1 MKRNLLLLL
10 VAFFIFSVGQLQAQ
24 KDTIN
29 PGHHN
34 PVKHPAPGAENSVDA
49 LAKAAA
55 NPIANMITLP
65 FQFNFNFGIGDNDRS
80 QTVLN
85 MQPVLPFKLT
95 KTWNVI
101 TRTIIPLIQQPMID
115 SVAGSTYGIGNI
127 NFNAFFV
134 PPVLMKGVFTYG
146 FGVTMNIPTANAPEF
161 GGDAF
166 GLGPT
171 AVFLFM
177 PGHHWVAGATAGLT
191 WAYKSPEGSDALNT
205 FFGQYFITYNIKKGW
220 FVNTTPTITANFNA
234 PEGEQWVI
242 PTGAGF
248 GKVQHFKKMVPMKF
262 MLQYYYNV
270 APMTATSMKQ
280 NITLMIMFMFP
291 KKPGH

>member
-1 MKRNLLLLL
+1 MKQNLLLLL
-10 VAFFIFSVGQLQAQ
+10 LIFFIFSVGQLQAQ
-24 KDTIN
+24 KDST
-29 PGHHN
+29 GQES
-34 PVKHPAPGAENSVDA
+34 APGSTATADLA
-49 LAKAAA
+49 LVQAAA

-65 FQFNFNFGIGDNDRS
+65 FQFNFNFGIGENDRS

-101 TRTIIPLIQQPMID
+101 TRTIIPLIQQPMLD
-115 SVAGSTYGIGNI
+115 SVSGSTYGIGNT

-146 FGVTMNIPTANAPEF
+146 FGVTLNIPTANAPEF

-177 PGHHWVAGATAGLT
+177 PGNHWVAGATAALT
-191 WAYKSPEGSDALNT
+191 WAYKSPDGSDALNS
-205 FFGQYFITYNIKKGW
+205 FFAQYFITYNIKKGW

-234 PEGEQWVI
+234 PKGEQWII

-248 GKVQHFKKMVPMKF
+248 GKVQHFKRVPMKF

-270 APMTATSMKQ
+270 APTTPSSMKQ
-280 NITLMIMFMFP
+280 NITVMIMFMFP
-291 KKPGH
+291 KKPNPTHK

>member
-10 VAFFIFSVGQLQAQ
+10 TLFIFFVGQLQAQ

-34 PVKHPAPGAENSVDA
+34 PVQHPAPGAADATDA

-55 NPIANMITLP
+55 NPIANMISLP
-65 FQFNFNFGIGDNDRS
+65 FQFNFNLGIGDNDRS

-101 TRTIIPLIQQPMID
+101 TRTIIPLIQQPMLD
-115 SVAGSTYGIGNI
+115 SVAGSTYGIGNT

-146 FGVTMNIPTANAPEF
+146 FGLSLIIPTANAPEF

-177 PGHHWVAGATAGLT
+177 PGHWVAGATAGLT
-191 WAYKSPEGSDALNT
+191 WAYKSPGGSDNLNS
-205 FFGQYFITYNIKKGW
+205 FFAQYFITYNIKKGW

-248 GKVQHFKKMVPMKF
+248 GKVQHFKRVPMKF
-262 MLQYYYNV
+262 MLQYYYDV
-270 APMTATSMKQ
+270 APTTSTSMKQ

-291 KKPGH
+291 K